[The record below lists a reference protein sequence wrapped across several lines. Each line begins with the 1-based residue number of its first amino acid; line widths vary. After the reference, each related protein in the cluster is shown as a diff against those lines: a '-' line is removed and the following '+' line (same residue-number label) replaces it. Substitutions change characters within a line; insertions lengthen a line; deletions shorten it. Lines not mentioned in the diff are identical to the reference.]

1 MTCAPHSAAVARGEE
16 ARKLINN
23 QRSKNRKEDK
33 LAKFRTGGPNTP
45 WTLVGAVLLAIACE
59 FRGKNGAVP
68 HPADSTEQIE
78 HWEDQ
83 KQRKISPSQRT
94 LLMKTT
100 TTTTGFPAGTR
111 THSPRINIMQTY
123 GKTEAVSKERKMKGL
138 KKLNEKFTGQ
148 NLSNPVEGC
157 AIYLLICF
165 FRLMIDTYDRNWEVA
180 PVFDGQLADFMIRRR
195 EWPPGQWVPIQM
207 KSASEC
213 VIGKTTNYGCIRG
226 RYIGVFVVCVG
237 MIGYVHRTT
246 DVVDP
251 NDSANAPE
259 CSLGELWNL
268 GSCNNTPGENFTP
281 TFGVP
286 YSKMISTDRRLDFY
300 SATIEVQRIFAEK
313 LLGDIEKW
321 PQQTLNQILFD
332 VNNPKLK
339 TKVEKDGFKVVDEAL
354 LLAKLSLKPVWRQ
367 NECVDYS
374 IEKIETPGQPLVFV
388 SGKTG
393 SLTKNKND
401 PKQRRFPLRKA
412 VNKHFCD
419 VVIASYAGAHHKVAV
434 MSHETVYVKGAAENG
449 GAAERGPKTFYWN
462 EDHLKAGV
470 RIFDDIRIPETARA
484 FADHV
489 LTFARK
495 QNRALE

>member
-1 MTCAPHSAAVARGEE
+1 MTRAPHSAAVARGEE
-16 ARKLINN
+16 ARKRRKIQNAK
-23 QRSKNRKEDK
+23 RSKEDK
-33 LAKFRTGGPNTP
+33 LAKIRTGGSHTP

-59 FRGKNGAVP
+59 FRGKNGSVP

-83 KQRKISPSQRT
+83 KQCKIKPNQRT
-94 LLMKTT
+94 LLMDTT
-100 TTTTGFPAGTR
+100 TTITGFPAGTR
-111 THSPRINIMQTY
+111 THSPRINSMQYY
-123 GKTEAVSKERKMKGL
+123 GKTEAVSKERKMKGN
-138 KKLNEKFTGQ
+138 KKTSKKFTGHNQ
-148 NLSNPVEGC
+148 RHTVEGC

-165 FRLMIDTYDRNWEVA
+165 FRLMIDTFDRDWEVA

-213 VIGKTTNYGCIRG
+213 VIGKQVDYSRIRG

-259 CSLGELWNL
+259 CSIGEMWNI
-268 GSCNNTPGENFTP
+268 GSCNNTPGESFQP
-281 TFGVP
+281 HFGVP
-286 YSKMISTDRRLDFY
+286 YSKLPTDRRLDFF
-300 SATIEVQRIFAEK
+300 SATIEVQRLFAEK

-332 VNNPKLK
+332 VDNPNFS
-339 TKVEKDGFKVVDEAL
+339 TKVEKDGFKVVDAAL

-374 IEKIETPGQPLVFV
+374 IEKIETPGPLVFV

-393 SLTKNKND
+393 SLNNND
-401 PKQRRFPLRKA
+401 PKQRRFQ
-412 VNKHFCD
+412 
-419 VVIASYAGAHHKVAV
+419 
-434 MSHETVYVKGAAENG
+434 
-449 GAAERGPKTFYWN
+449 
-462 EDHLKAGV
+462 LK
-470 RIFDDIRIPETARA
+470 RR
-484 FADHV
+484 
-489 LTFARK
+489 
-495 QNRALE
+495 